1 MWFTFFAG
9 RVDFPRDLEKST
21 IDRQHIM
28 ISAVKGSTKSMCM
41 DKMVCIATL
50 VISSLL
56 LVGHTEST
64 VETTESDSP
73 KSAVS
78 LRFLAENKKII
89 PVYVKMRDN
98 WITDI
103 KLPRVLVQNNM
114 EEDIRIVG
122 IDISGKSSGQ
132 EVVRYRLP
140 EEYLNSFIEDE
151 NSYLNRRIADRT
163 KSKGGNSFSPK
174 ANLQRAMF

>member
-1 MWFTFFAG
+1 LGKPKRGTMANIQG
-9 RVDFPRDLEKST
+9 KLRT
-21 IDRQHIM
+21 IKI
-28 ISAVKGSTKSMCM
+28 
-41 DKMVCIATL
+41 VCIATL

-56 LVGHTEST
+56 VVGHTEST

-78 LRFLAENKKII
+78 LRFLVENKKII

-122 IDISGKSSGQ
+122 IDISGKSGGQ

-163 KSKGGNSFSPK
+163 KNVTIENLKVKRGESK